1 MPSPDPAGAPA
12 SPAASEVDFDLQ
24 AHSLHSDGAL
34 PAAEVVER
42 AAAAGVRLLA
52 LTDHDTV
59 EGVEEAL
66 AAGARRGI
74 AVVPATELSAVDEQ
88 NEDLHVLGYRIEHR
102 DPGLLEALADFR
114 SDRRVRAQ
122 AMADALEGLGWSVD
136 RQALARAARAG
147 GDRPV
152 GRPHLAAAVAEHPA
166 NRERMRAEGLDE
178 PSRLL
183 EAYLIPGAPA
193 YRPRTRPTVAEAIEL
208 IAAAG
213 GIAVWAHPFWDIDD
227 TGEVRARLERFCDW
241 GLRGVEAFYPTHSA
255 EQTRALCE
263 EARRLDLLTTGSSDF
278 HAPGHR
284 LFDGFLA
291 FSLYGCQPR
300 LGPIAAG

>member
-1 MPSPDPAGAPA
+1 VAPQDRPKADARPSPPQ
-12 SPAASEVDFDLQ
+12 VDFDLQ
-24 AHSLHSDGAL
+24 AHSRHSDGAL
-34 PAAEVVER
+34 PAAEVVAR
-42 AAAAGVRLLA
+42 AAVAGVRLLA

-59 EGVEEAL
+59 DGVEEAL
-66 AAGARRGI
+66 AAGARGAI
-74 AVVPATELSAVDEQ
+74 AVVPATELSAVDEAD
-88 NEDLHVLGYRIEHR
+88 EDLHVLGYRIDHR
-102 DPGLLEALADFR
+102 DPGLLAALADFR
-114 SDRRVRAQ
+114 ADRRRRAG
-122 AMADALEGLGWSVD
+122 AMADALEQLGWSVD
-136 RQALARAARAG
+136 REALARAAREG

-166 NRERMRAEGLDE
+166 NRARMQAEGLDE

-208 IAAAG
+208 IGAAG

-227 TGEVRARLERFCDW
+227 TGEVLARLERFCGW
-241 GLRGVEAFYPTHSA
+241 GLRGVEAFYPTHTA
-255 EQTRALCE
+255 EQTRALCDA
-263 EARRLDLLTTGSSDF
+263 ARRLDLLTTGSSDF

-291 FSLYGCQPR
+291 FELYGCEPR